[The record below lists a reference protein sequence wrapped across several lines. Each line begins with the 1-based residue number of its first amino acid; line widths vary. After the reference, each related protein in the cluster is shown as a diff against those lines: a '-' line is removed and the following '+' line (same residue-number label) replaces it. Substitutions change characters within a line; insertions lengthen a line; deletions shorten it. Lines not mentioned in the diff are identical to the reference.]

1 MATRAQVEAKIAGIS
16 DGGNN
21 TAAEVRAVLTD
32 LLDYTE
38 NTDTGGGQLPL
49 FEFWEKTSVQ
59 EDKNNGL
66 LWYSFRGIERTS
78 VNFTFRLIIKEA
90 NATNFRFKLDPEI
103 YETLNVFFQQYD
115 NAMMSF
121 VVAVTDAGK
130 KLNRVWMMSFMLR
143 EDGIL
148 RIALKKETGSTN
160 DTIRLDDEVFTS
172 IQFHCPPFDFDRK

>member
-1 MATRAQVEAKIAGIS
+1 MATRAQVEAKIAGIN

-21 TAAEVRAVLTD
+21 TAAKVRAVLTD

-38 NTDTGGGQLPL
+38 NTDTNGQLPL
-49 FEFWEKTSVQ
+49 FEFWEETAVQ
-59 EDKNNGL
+59 EDKSKGL

-90 NATNFRFKLDPEI
+90 GATSFMFKIDPKI

-121 VVAVTDAGK
+121 VVAVTDFGK
-130 KLNRVWMMSFMLR
+130 KLNRVWMMSFRLR
-143 EDGIL
+143 EGIL
-148 RIALKKETGSTN
+148 IIVLKKEAGETN
-160 DTIRLDDEVFTS
+160 DTIRSEDEVFTS
-172 IQFHCPPFDFDRK
+172 IQFHCPPFNFDER